1 MRLSRYLSLLLLVC
15 VCLSVLFSP
24 SCIAYGATPTYSL
37 YYGNLYRS
45 SSTGAYLGTL
55 WDSTCNPAELPS
67 VPQAV
72 NVTNY
77 YYYNYIL
84 ADHFFLSKND
94 AIIASEG
101 KSVTLNINNIVS
113 KAQGY
118 NGSTLVRDSYIVLSR
133 LDSVVVRVTAW
144 DADSNYFSFGSES
157 CSLKNNND
165 GTYSFS
171 FKLDSAPCDITKIDI
186 EIRYKFQEAFSGG
199 DSTKSW
205 ASCSRI
211 DHVFGFSSKS
221 MVNLYLNEPDTSG
234 FLKTIIEGIKS
245 IGQSVI
251 ELPTKIW
258 DKMSDGLK
266 GLFVPTADDITAI
279 KNDWDNL
286 LSDRFGCLY
295 QVIQLIDNY
304 ADSFNSPEQQNTITL
319 PELRLPFGDSDFVFG
334 GKDVQIVPDRFSF
347 MIDII
352 KTIISII
359 ATCFF
364 VNGLRNKFERLVGGQ
379 E

>member
-1 MRLSRYLSLLLLVC
+1 M
-15 VCLSVLFSP
+15 P

-37 YYGNLYRS
+37 LYANTYRS

-55 WDSTCNPAELPS
+55 WSNTCSPAELPA

-72 NVTNY
+72 DVSNY
-77 YYYNYIL
+77 YFYDYIL
-84 ADHFFLSKND
+84 VDNFVLSKNG

-118 NGSTLVRDSYIVLSR
+118 NGSTLIRSSNINLSN
-133 LDSVVVRVTAW
+133 LNNVEVRVVAW
-144 DADSNYFSFGSES
+144 DSDSNYFSFGSES
-157 CSLKNNND
+157 CILKNNND

-171 FKLDSAPCDITKIDI
+171 FKLDSSPCDIAKIDI
-186 EIRYKFQEAFSGG
+186 EIRYKFQEAFNGG
-199 DSTKSW
+199 DTSKYWS
-205 ASCSRI
+205 SCSRI

-245 IGQSVI
+245 IGQSVV

-266 GLFVPTADDITAI
+266 GLFVPTSDDITSI

-286 LSDRFGCLY
+286 LSDRFGGMY
-295 QVIQLIDNY
+295 QVIQLIDDY

-334 GKDVQIVPDRFSF
+334 GKDVQIVPDKFSF
-347 MIDII
+347 LIDIL

>member
-1 MRLSRYLSLLLLVC
+1 M
-15 VCLSVLFSP
+15 P

-37 YYGNLYRS
+37 YYGNTYRS
-45 SSTGAYLGTL
+45 SSTGAYLGAL
-55 WDSTCNPAELPS
+55 WGNTCNPAELPA

-72 NVTNY
+72 DVTNY
-77 YYYNYIL
+77 YFYDYIL
-84 ADHFFLSKND
+84 VDYFVLSKND
-94 AIIASEG
+94 AIIASKG

-118 NGSTLVRDSYIVLSR
+118 NGSTLIRSSNINLS
-133 LDSVVVRVTAW
+133 LLNNVVVSVIGW
-144 DADSNYFSFGSES
+144 DSNNNYFTFGSEY

-199 DSTKSW
+199 DTSKYWS
-205 ASCSRI
+205 SCSRI

-245 IGQSVI
+245 VGQSVT

-286 LSDRFGCLY
+286 LSDRFGGMY
-295 QVIQLIDNY
+295 QVIQLIDDY
-304 ADSFNSPEQQNTITL
+304 ADSFKSPEQKNTITL
-319 PELRLPFGDSDFVFG
+319 PELSLPFGDSEFVFG